1 MFDFGFWELSLIMV
15 VALLVVGPKRLPIL
29 AAQVGRWIGKAK
41 RIAANIRAD
50 IESEIEAAE
59 IKEMLEKQQSE
70 IGELKEILQDTRK
83 ELEDGDRE
91 LVRDIEKRIESSAS
105 SAGAA
110 QETEKRIESSASP
123 AGDAQEHE
131 DAPSPSVKA

>member
-91 LVRDIEKRIESSAS
+91 LVKDIEKRIESSAS
-105 SAGAA
+105 SAGDT
-110 QETEKRIESSASP
+110 QT
-123 AGDAQEHE
+123 HE
-131 DAPSPSVKA
+131 DAPSPSAKA

>member
-1 MFDFGFWELSLIMV
+1 MI

-105 SAGAA
+105 SAGDT
-110 QETEKRIESSASP
+110 QKIEKRVESSAPSS
-123 AGDAQEHE
+123 GDARTHE
-131 DAPSPSVKA
+131 DAPSPSAKA